1 MKFSAG
7 NERKK
12 IILADKASKMQ
23 KGQQAPLCWGDRL
36 RCNGRNKIAEV
47 KIEKLFKSYIDSSY
61 F

>member
-23 KGQQAPLCWGDRL
+23 KGQQVPLCCGTAS
-36 RCNGRNKIAEV
+36 GAMGET
-47 KIEKLFKSYIDSSY
+47 KSQR
-61 F
+61 